1 MIAPIVRN
9 AIAVGTAAFAVAFAT
24 TFDANPSLYL
34 YDKFFVNDERLKQ
47 FFQGKTIW
55 ITGASSGIGKEL
67 ALRASRY
74 GAKNLIL
81 TGRSSET
88 LQIVADSCTSASNIS
103 ILPIDMTAN
112 HDKLYKAVCSLEKI
126 LGDDNLDCVILNAGR
141 GQLQPAITTSS
152 SQTTEIFQ
160 VNALA
165 PIAISQI
172 LLERGI
178 FSNEKKRGRQQLVV
192 TSSIGALVGLPL
204 SSSYASS
211 KHALQGYFNTLRA
224 EIPWLDI
231 NLICPGTVDTSFHS
245 NYVGQKDDIVD
256 NPKDKNQG
264 STSRNMKMSLD
275 RCVKLYISSMM
286 LENGESWIAE
296 QPMLAG
302 LYINQNFPGIFQK
315 ILSKAGPLRLKAW
328 EEGKDLYDPK
338 TWKGIGKKK

>member
-1 MIAPIVRN
+1 MIAPFVRN
-9 AIAVGTAAFAVAFAT
+9 VLAAGTAAFVVAFAA

-34 YDKFFVNDERLKQ
+34 YDKFFVNDERLKH
-47 FFQGKTIW
+47 FFQGKTFW

-88 LQIVADSCTSASNIS
+88 LQIVADSCTSVSSIS
-103 ILPIDMTAN
+103 ILPFDMTAP
-112 HDKLYKAVCSLEKI
+112 HDELHKAVNSLEKI

-141 GQLQPAITTSS
+141 GQLQPAITTTS
-152 SQTTEIFQ
+152 SQTAEIFQ
-160 VNALA
+160 VNTLA

-178 FSNEKKRGRQQLVV
+178 FSQEKQRRRQQLVV
-192 TSSIGALVGLPL
+192 TSSVGALVGLPL

-231 NLICPGTVDTSFHS
+231 NLILPGTVDSSFHS
-245 NYVGQKDDIVD
+245 NYVGQNDHIV
-256 NPKDKNQG
+256 NSPKDTKQG

-275 RCVKLYISSMM
+275 RCMRLYISSMM
-286 LENGESWIAE
+286 LGNDENWIAE

-338 TWKGIGKKK
+338 TWKSIGKKK